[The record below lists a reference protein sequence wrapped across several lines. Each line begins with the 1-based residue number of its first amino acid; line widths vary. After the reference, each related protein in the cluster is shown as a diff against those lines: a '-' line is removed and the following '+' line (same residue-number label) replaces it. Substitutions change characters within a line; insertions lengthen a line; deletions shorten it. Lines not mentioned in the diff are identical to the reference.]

1 MLVNVCDE
9 CGRVVD
15 INAKR
20 CSYCGCPIDTSFH
33 DGNSA
38 TISNNT
44 PNTNPVQTPCHNAVS
59 PETVR
64 IENTNSKQSVG
75 FGEAIKLYYLNY
87 LNFKGTATRS
97 EFWWVIL
104 YQLLI
109 SCVLGVLTLC
119 VPPAVYISILFTLT
133 HEIPYLALTARRLHD
148 VGKPTSYL
156 LFFFL
161 PIAGPFVV
169 IYYALQP
176 SSN

>member
-9 CGRVVD
+9 CGRVID

-20 CSYCGCPIDTSFH
+20 CSYCGCPVETTFH
-33 DGNSA
+33 DSNSA
-38 TISNNT
+38 TVPSNAPIT
-44 PNTNPVQTPCHNAVS
+44 AAITTSAQASYHNAAS
-59 PETVR
+59 PDVDS
-64 IENTNSKQSVG
+64 NSTQSVR
-75 FGEAIKLYYLNY
+75 FGEAVRNYYLNY
-87 LNFKGTATRS
+87 LNFKGKSTRS
-97 EFWWVIL
+97 EFWWAFL

-109 SCVLGVLTLC
+109 SCIISVLTLC
-119 VPPAVYISILFTLT
+119 IPYAGFLSIVFTLT

-148 VGKPTSYL
+148 VGKPTSCL

-176 SSN
+176 SIN